1 MEQLRDKLKKLDRF
15 KYPLLVVLIGMTI
28 LLLPTGAKEESAAEE
43 QTVVTLQSALEH
55 IEGVGEVQVIISDK
69 GAVVVCAGAENAEI
83 RLDIIKAVCT
93 YTGFG
98 SDKVTVLKM
107 SKQFMGG

>member
-43 QTVVTLQSALEH
+43 QTVITLQSALE
-55 IEGVGEVQVIISDK
+55 QVIISDK
-69 GAVVVCAGAENAEI
+69 GAVVVCAGAENAET

>member
-1 MEQLRDKLKKLDRF
+1 MEQLKEKLQKLDKF
-15 KYPLLVVLIGMTI
+15 KYPLLVALIGVTI
-28 LLLPTGAKEESAAEE
+28 LLLPTGAKEGENVEV
-43 QTVVTLQSALEH
+43 QTVEVLQSALEH

-69 GAVVVCAGAENAEI
+69 GAVVVCAGAANAET

>member
-1 MEQLRDKLKKLDRF
+1 MEQLREKLKKLDKL
-15 KYPLLVVLIGMTI
+15 KYPLFAALLGMTI
-28 LLLPTGAKEESAAEE
+28 LIMPASSKEKASEEAEAV
-43 QTVVTLQSALEH
+43 TVLQGALEH
-55 IEGVGEVQVIISDK
+55 IEGVGEVEVIISEK
-69 GAVVVCAGAENAEI
+69 GAVVVCAGAENAET

>member
-1 MEQLRDKLKKLDRF
+1 MEQLREKLKKLDKL
-15 KYPLLVVLIGMTI
+15 KYPLFVALIGMMI
-28 LLLPTGAKEESAAEE
+28 LLMPAASEEKAHEEAEAAA
-43 QTVVTLQSALEH
+43 VLQGALEH
-55 IEGVGEVQVIISDK
+55 IEGVGEVELIISDK
-69 GAVVVCAGAENAEI
+69 GAVVVCVGAENAET

-98 SDKVTVLKM
+98 TDKVTVLKM